1 MQKNNNKKTVFS
13 KGLLK
18 KTLLT
23 DNELLE
29 LPFKLTNSS
38 KSIRTDVVMFSPLQ
52 PTLCNNIIL
61 EKPSTYFGM
70 CPLNLGREKK
80 NLAGDKLK

>member
-29 LPFKLTNSS
+29 LLFKLTNSS
-38 KSIRTDVVMFSPLQ
+38 KSIRTDVVMFSPL
-52 PTLCNNIIL
+52 
-61 EKPSTYFGM
+61 
-70 CPLNLGREKK
+70 
-80 NLAGDKLK
+80 